1 MPVILLRAD
10 FFIKIDY
17 NIHMNKNHGFT
28 LIELIVTVAMIA
40 IVAITAGPDLGTF
53 FKRNKFTTQINGF
66 VSSLNLARS
75 EAAKRVNNVTVCV
88 GNAAQ
93 NACAASPSWEAGWIA
108 FVDTNGDAVIDAGE
122 TILNVNNSISG
133 DTTIR
138 SAQYISSITYRGD
151 GTATFLL
158 ASTSGTFKI
167 CNSEG
172 DERAKAINLMGSGL
186 ISQGKKNGDSI
197 VDDFTGVNIACP

>member
-53 FKRNKFTTQINGF
+53 FKRNKFTTQSNNF
-66 VSSLNLARS
+66 VASLNLARS
-75 EAAKRVNNVTVCV
+75 EAAKRVSIVTVCIS
-88 GNAAQ
+88 NAAQ
-93 NACAASPSWEAGWIA
+93 NACAGGTNWEAGWIA
-108 FVDTNGDAVIDAGE
+108 FVDTNGNATIDGGE

-138 SAQYISSITYRGD
+138 SSQFGSAVLYRGD
-151 GTATFLL
+151 GTAT
-158 ASTSGTFKI
+158 TSGTFKI

-172 DERAKAINLMGSGL
+172 NERAKAINIKGSGL

-197 VDDFTGVNIACP
+197 VDDYAGVNIACP